1 MRLTAQHDRAKVD
14 IVSLLRRAVYN
25 NGTYY
30 PAGVLSRVMRVI
42 PGRAIQVRDEF
53 IREALLRSYGT
64 LRDAG

>member
-1 MRLTAQHDRAKVD
+1 MRLTAQHDRPKVN

-30 PAGVLSRVMRVI
+30 PAGVLGRVMRVI
-42 PGRAIQVRDEF
+42 PGRAIQVRDEL
-53 IREALLRSYGT
+53 IREALLRCDGT